1 MEVLE
6 DNKKWIQTLVSVGAL
21 KGVRCFTVPSGF
33 SVLKWTNSSVCD
45 RLMGMEVETSGLE
58 LLWSSR
64 RTAGRGLETGKEN
77 EDREPKAVKSLL
89 NIGNPKFYQDIE
101 TWNSF

>member
-21 KGVRCFTVPSGF
+21 KGVQCFTVPSGF

-45 RLMGMEVETSGLE
+45 RLMGMEVETAGLE

-64 RTAGRGLETGKEN
+64 RTAGHGLETGKEN